1 MGRGASSNV
10 VVNIAKKRD
19 LVARILG
26 VGANRIRFEPDRL
39 EDIADSITRDNIRS
53 LVKSGAIWTVQ
64 PRGTSRGRAIKKRSV
79 WKVHGKGPGSKK
91 GKKTARVGKKEVYV
105 IRTRSMRHHLKVIK
119 ERKEISN
126 QAYWLLY
133 KKVNGGQVR
142 SLAHLRELAKE
153 AKSS

>member
-1 MGRGASSNV
+1 M
-10 VVNIAKKRD
+10 VVNIANKRE

-39 EDIADSITRDNIRS
+39 EDVADSITRDNIRS
-53 LVKSGAIWTVQ
+53 LVNSGAIWTVQ
-64 PRGTSRGRAIKKRSV
+64 PKGTSRGRAIEKRSV

-105 IRTRSMRHHLKVIK
+105 IKVRSMRYRLKVLK
-119 ERKEISN
+119 ERKDITNEI
-126 QAYWLLY
+126 YWQLY

-142 SLAHLRELAKE
+142 SLAHLRDLVKE
-153 AKSS
+153 ARAR

>member
-1 MGRGASSNV
+1 M
-10 VVNIAKKRD
+10 VVNIAKKRE

-39 EDIADSITRDNIRS
+39 EDVADSITRDNVRS
-53 LVKSGAIWTVQ
+53 LVNSGAIWTVQ
-64 PRGTSRGRAIKKRSV
+64 VKGTSRGRAIKKRAV

-105 IRTRSMRHHLKVIK
+105 IRVRSMRYRLKVLK
-119 ERKEISN
+119 DRKDITNEI
-126 QAYWLLY
+126 YWQLY

-142 SLAHLRELAKE
+142 SLAHLRDLVKE
-153 AKSS
+153 AKTR

>member
-1 MGRGASSNV
+1 M
-10 VVNIAKKRD
+10 VVNIAKKRE

-26 VGANRIRFEPDRL
+26 VGANRVRFEPDRL
-39 EDIADSITRDNIRS
+39 EDVADSITRDNIRS

-64 PRGTSRGRAIKKRSV
+64 SIGTSRGRAAEKQSV

-105 IRTRSMRHHLKVIK
+105 VRIRSMRYHLKVLK
-119 ERKEISN
+119 DRKDITNEV
-126 QAYWLLY
+126 YWNLY

-142 SLAHLRELAKE
+142 SLAHLRELVKE
-153 AKSS
+153 AKTR

>member
-1 MGRGASSNV
+1 M
-10 VVNIAKKRD
+10 VVNIAKKRE

-39 EDIADSITRDNIRS
+39 EDVADSITRDNIRS
-53 LVKSGAIWTVQ
+53 LVNSGAIWTVQ
-64 PRGTSRGRAIKKRSV
+64 IKGTSRGRAIEKCAV

-105 IRTRSMRHHLKVIK
+105 IKVRSMRYHLKVLK
-119 ERKEISN
+119 ERKDITNEI
-126 QAYWLLY
+126 YWQLY

-142 SLAHLRELAKE
+142 SLAHLRDLVKE
-153 AKSS
+153 AKTH